1 MNHTTRMSYV
11 ENLDALAIAAHP
23 DDIEITCGGLLI
35 NMSKQG
41 RKTGALDLT
50 RGEMGTFGTQA
61 DRDAEAITA
70 GEIMGLTYRN
80 NLSMADSAVEYNQ
93 ENKLKI
99 AQVIRDT
106 KPELIILPHWE
117 QRHPDHLACTKLGY
131 DACFLSGLKKIN
143 LTGEPHR
150 PRKIVYISYS
160 RTADFS
166 FLVDISD
173 SFKQKCDT
181 VRAYKSQFDQPEKA
195 KRIFQPGIDVFD
207 YMETKAK
214 FLGQIAGVKY
224 AESYFIKES
233 ILIDD
238 PQKMPIASV

>member
-1 MNHTTRMSYV
+1 MV
-11 ENLDALAIAAHP
+11 NLDALAIAAHP

-35 NMSKQG
+35 NMANQN

-61 DRDAEAITA
+61 DRDSEAIAA
-70 GEIMGLTYRN
+70 GEMMGLAYRN
-80 NLSMADSAVEYNQ
+80 NLSMADSAVAYNQ

-106 KPELIILPHWE
+106 KPELVILPHWE

-131 DACFLSGLKKIN
+131 DACFLAGLKKVD
-143 LTGEPHR
+143 LDGDPHR
-150 PRKIVYISYS
+150 PRKIIYISYS

-166 FLVDISD
+166 FLVDISG
-173 SFKQKCDT
+173 SFKQKCDA
-181 VRAYKSQFDQPEKA
+181 VRAYGSQFDDPEKA
-195 KRIFQPGIDVFD
+195 KRIFQPGLDVFE

-214 FLGQIAGVKY
+214 FLGQLAGVQY

-233 ILIDD
+233 ILVDD
-238 PQKMPIASV
+238 PQNMPIASI

>member
-1 MNHTTRMSYV
+1 MV
-11 ENLDALAIAAHP
+11 KLDALAIAAHP

-35 NMSKQG
+35 NMSNEG

-61 DRDAEAITA
+61 DRDAEAVVA
-70 GEIMGLTYRN
+70 GEIMGLSYRN
-80 NLSMADSAVEYNQ
+80 NLSMADSAVAYTQ

-99 AQVIRDT
+99 AQIIRDT
-106 KPELIILPHWE
+106 KPELVILPHWE

-131 DACFLSGLKKIN
+131 DACFLSGLKKVDLN
-143 LTGEPHR
+143 GEPHR
-150 PRKIVYISYS
+150 PRKIIYITYS

-166 FLVDISD
+166 FLVNISN
-173 SFKQKCDT
+173 SFKQKCDS
-181 VRAYKSQFDQPEKA
+181 VRAYKSQFENKENA
-195 KRIFQPGIDVFD
+195 KRIFHPGIDVFE
-207 YMETKAK
+207 YMEIKAR
-214 FLGQIAGVKY
+214 FLGQIAGVEY

-238 PQKMPIASV
+238 PQNMPIASI

>member
-1 MNHTTRMSYV
+1 MV
-11 ENLDALAIAAHP
+11 NLDALAIAAHP

-35 NMSKQG
+35 NMAKQN

-61 DRDAEAITA
+61 DRDSEAIAA
-70 GEIMGLTYRN
+70 GEMMGLAYRN
-80 NLSMADSAVEYNQ
+80 NLSMADSAVAYNQ
-93 ENKLKI
+93 DNKFKI

-106 KPELIILPHWE
+106 KPELVILPHWE

-131 DACFLSGLKKIN
+131 DACFLAGLKKVD
-143 LTGEPHR
+143 LEGDPHR
-150 PRKIVYISYS
+150 PRKIIYISYS

-166 FLVDISD
+166 FLVNISD
-173 SFKQKCDT
+173 SFKQKCDA
-181 VRAYKSQFDQPEKA
+181 VSAYGSQFDNPENA
-195 KRIFQPGIDVFD
+195 KRIFQPGLDVFE

-214 FLGQIAGVKY
+214 FLGQLAGVQY

-238 PQKMPIASV
+238 PQNMPIASI